1 MLQRQLGTTGLSV
14 SALGFG
20 AGAIG
25 DLSISDDHATRV
37 VHAALDHG
45 VTLIDTAR
53 SYGASEDRIA
63 RAIEGRRNRV
73 ILSTKV
79 GYGIEGAADWSY
91 ESVSRGIDEALAK
104 LKTGHIDIVHLHSC
118 SEEVLRAGEAT
129 RALNDAVH
137 AGKVRVA
144 AYSGDNNALD
154 EAALSSAF
162 GSIELSVNPWDE
174 EAIDHILWR
183 AKDRGLGVIA
193 KRPLANAW
201 WRHEARPDRADVATY
216 WERGKR
222 LGLPSFGMSPDAL
235 SIRFTVYTWGVDSAI
250 VGTTRPESFGAL
262 ALAIEE
268 GPLPDPVREHIR
280 SAWRN
285 KMAGARGV
293 V

>member
-1 MLQRQLGTTGLSV
+1 MLKRQFGTTGLSV
-14 SALGFG
+14 SALGLG
-20 AGAIG
+20 AGAVG
-25 DLSISDDHATRV
+25 DLSISDNDAMRV

-63 RAIEGRRNRV
+63 RAIEGRRNEV

-79 GYGIEGAADWSY
+79 GYGIEGALDWSY
-91 ESVSRGIDEALAK
+91 EAVSRGVDEALVK
-104 LKTGHIDIVHLHSC
+104 LRTSHIDIVHLHSC
-118 SEEVLRAGEAT
+118 AEEVLRAGEAT
-129 RALNDAVH
+129 RALNDAVR

-144 AYSGDNNALD
+144 AYSGENNALD
-154 EAALSSAF
+154 QAALSGSF

-174 EAIDHILWR
+174 GAIDRILWR

-201 WRHEARPDRADVATY
+201 WRHEARPDREDVAAY

-222 LGLPSFGMSPDAL
+222 LGLPSFGMSLEAL

-250 VGTTRPESFGAL
+250 VGTTRPERFSAL
-262 ALAIEE
+262 AAAIEE
-268 GPLPDPVREHIR
+268 GPLPNPVREQIQLM
-280 SAWRN
+280 WRHR
-285 KMAGARGV
+285 MAGAPGIV
-293 V
+293 